1 MKFRFSSLIVGLRT
15 WEQFILPNITVFYCV
30 QNTQIAK
37 ISGKHSMN
45 TLYSRTSFAPSSIL
59 PVWVRPSF
67 SIIMRRGRAH
77 LFHSPY
83 LYFSGPETTL
93 CLLPRPN
100 MATCRLEWEWT
111 ALVLLRPRS
120 DLPHFFF
127 SSRLPSCYN
136 AEPYATDRPPARMP
150 DTAWPARPLLCMT
163 APRRASPFWPRVQAR
178 TA

>member
-1 MKFRFSSLIVGLRT
+1 
-15 WEQFILPNITVFYCV
+15 
-30 QNTQIAK
+30 
-37 ISGKHSMN
+37 MN
-45 TLYSRTSFAPSSIL
+45 LHCSRTSFAPSSIL

-67 SIIMRRGRAH
+67 SIILRRGRAH

-150 DTAWPARPLLCMT
+150 ACPPKVPDIVCIFCGDIYRKIFTFFKILEVWNEILKHVCKFICL
-163 APRRASPFWPRVQAR
+163 FLDQN
-178 TA
+178 

>member
-1 MKFRFSSLIVGLRT
+1 
-15 WEQFILPNITVFYCV
+15 
-30 QNTQIAK
+30 
-37 ISGKHSMN
+37 MN
-45 TLYSRTSFAPSSIL
+45 SNCSRTSFAPYSIL

-100 MATCRLEWEWT
+100 MATCRVEWEWT

-136 AEPYATDRPPARMP
+136 AEPYATDRPPARLP
-150 DTAWPARPLLCMT
+150 ACPTLHGLPAHSCAWRRREEHPLSGHESRQG
-163 APRRASPFWPRVQAR
+163 PRSPCL
-178 TA
+178 